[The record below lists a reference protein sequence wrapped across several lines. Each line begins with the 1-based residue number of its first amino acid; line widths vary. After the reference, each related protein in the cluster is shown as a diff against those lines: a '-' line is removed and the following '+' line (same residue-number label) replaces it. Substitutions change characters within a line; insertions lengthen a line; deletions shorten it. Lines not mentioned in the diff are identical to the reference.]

1 VWSPTTSLEKIRSS
15 ESSEAPPR
23 SAGGL
28 PRLEFRIER
37 LRSTLRFTYAFHARE
52 VRFEWKSDGAFVGV
66 FPETFSFHSDRHDPA
81 ELYLRLED
89 LWSNPARMAPE
100 ANRRDAEELMMRLLA
115 ALPGYL
121 CGIVDRLEASGSS
134 APLERVCE
142 DVAVFGQLTSRFI
155 ADKRLQD
162 HPRLRIPRFHLRK
175 LVLRTLLVIL
185 RERVR
190 PQFMESYI
198 SGDAI
203 PELSSDD
210 PNDIGFFYALAEGD
224 ASLIDRRVV
233 GAAERAYYR
242 WLEDVCLD
250 EENRAF
256 ETDLSP
262 FDDREV
268 EVMRAVAVKGRGP
281 VTRGADLSPFLRRP
295 GNRDCRRLLKKL
307 ETWFLRQYDVRHAAA
322 VLHHHDHLI
331 AGRDDTERVL
341 SVHTTRTYLIA
352 LLLLA
357 SPFLCAA
364 FAYQRA
370 PSFFDAAATAEV
382 IVVSAVAFWFLA
394 YRFMWKKELTF
405 FHAAVP
411 RIGAGIIVGYLPV
424 FLIDEVWDLA
434 EQPPFYVVAVV
445 VLLGTTT
452 LLYLYVEVQHRIG
465 DPQDSFA
472 RAWRIFLL
480 GVVEAAGFGMLVTSL
495 LGPLMAVRNWG
506 PPMSTGS
513 IGLLRTAEPP
523 FLGELPRIMGIEP
536 FLAFP
541 AAVLLMSFL
550 AFFIGTFLQ
559 LLWEELPITEP
570 L

>member
-1 VWSPTTSLEKIRSS
+1 MWSPTTSPERIRSS
-15 ESSEAPPR
+15 EPSEAPAR
-23 SAGGL
+23 GTVGL

-37 LRSTLRFTYAFHARE
+37 LRASLRFTYAFHARE
-52 VRFEWKSDGAFVGV
+52 VRFERESGGDFFPA
-66 FPETFSFHSDRHDPA
+66 FPETFSFHPDRHDPA

-89 LWSNPARMAPE
+89 LWSNPARIAPE
-100 ANRRDAEELMMRLLA
+100 ANRRDSEEAMMRLLA

-121 CGIVDRLEASGSS
+121 CGIVDRLEAQGPS
-134 APLERVCE
+134 APLQRVCE
-142 DVAVFGQLTSRFI
+142 DVAVFGQLACRFI
-155 ADKRLQD
+155 ADKGLDD
-162 HPRLRIPRFHLRK
+162 HPRLAISRFHLRK

-185 RERVR
+185 RERVQ
-190 PQFMESYI
+190 PQFIEAYVA
-198 SGDAI
+198 GEAA

-210 PNDIGFFYALAEGD
+210 PNDIGFFYALATGD
-224 ASLIDRRVV
+224 PDLIDRRLL

-268 EVMRAVAVKGRGP
+268 EVMCAVAASGRGP

-322 VLHHHDHLI
+322 VLHHHDNLL
-331 AGRDDTERVL
+331 AGRDDAERLL
-341 SVHTTRTYLIA
+341 SLHTTRTYAIA

-357 SPFLCAA
+357 LPFLGAI

-370 PSFFDAAATAEV
+370 PRFFDAVASAEV
-382 IVVSAVAFWFLA
+382 VVVSAAALWFLA

-434 EQPPFYVVAVV
+434 EQSPFYLATVAG
-445 VLLGTTT
+445 LLGSTT
-452 LLYLYVEVQHRIG
+452 LLFIYVEVQRRIG
-465 DPQDSFA
+465 DPQESFA
-472 RAWRIFLL
+472 RARRIFLL
-480 GVVEAAGFGMLVTSL
+480 GLVEAAGFGMLVTSL

-506 PPMSTGS
+506 PQMGAGS
-513 IGLLRTAEPP
+513 MELLQTAPP
-523 FLGELPRIMGIEP
+523 IFLGELPRVIGIEP

-541 AAVLLMSFL
+541 TAVALMSFL
-550 AFFIGTFLQ
+550 SFFIGTFLQ